1 MHTPARRPRRGA
13 GMTEY
18 IIIVILVGIA
28 LIVAVTLFGW
38 RDQEQY
44 AKSAAELMELEE
56 QIP

>member
-1 MHTPARRPRRGA
+1 MNESRTGNRRGA

-18 IIIVILVGIA
+18 IIIVILVAIS

-38 RDQEQY
+38 RNQEGY
-44 AKSAAELMELEE
+44 IRSATELGTLGE

>member
-1 MHTPARRPRRGA
+1 MNRLRQNRKRGA

-18 IIIVILVGIA
+18 IIIVILVAIS

-44 AKSAAELMELEE
+44 AKSAAELMELQE
-56 QIP
+56 QIQ